1 MNDNVALIVA
11 GGKGKRMGAKVSKQF
26 IEIEEKPI
34 LYYTLLRFEKCKN
47 IDSIVLVLPK
57 EEIEF
62 SRENIVERYSF
73 KKVKRIV
80 SGGKERQ
87 DSVYNGLRAIEH
99 CNVVLI
105 HDGARPFVENR
116 IIEEGIEW
124 AEKYGAAACGVKPK
138 DTIKV
143 IDSCGFSDHTLN
155 REELFC
161 VQTPQCFRYDTIL
174 KAHEYIKD
182 KGLSV
187 TDDTRAVELIG
198 HKVFLYEGS
207 YENIKI
213 TTPEDLVF
221 AENLIARI

>member
-1 MNDNVALIVA
+1 MNDSVALIVA

-62 SRENIVERYSF
+62 SRENIIERYSF

-105 HDGARPFVENR
+105 HDGARPFVEDR

-143 IDSCGFSDHTLN
+143 MDSSGFSSHTLN

>member
-1 MNDNVALIVA
+1 MNDNVVLIVA

-62 SRENIVERYSF
+62 SRENIIERYSF

-105 HDGARPFVENR
+105 HDGARPFVEDR

-182 KGLSV
+182 KGLIV

>member
-1 MNDNVALIVA
+1 MKDNVALIVA

-26 IEIEEKPI
+26 IEIEEKPV

-47 IDSIVLVLPK
+47 INSIVLVLPK
-57 EEIEF
+57 DEIEF
-62 SRENIVERYSF
+62 SRKNIIEKYGF

-87 DSVYNGLRAIEH
+87 DSVYNGLIAIEH

-105 HDGARPFVENR
+105 HDGARPFVEDR
-116 IIEEGIEW
+116 IIEEGIDW
-124 AEKYGAAACGVKPK
+124 AEKYGAAACGVSPK

-143 IDSCGFSDHTLN
+143 IDSCGFSSNTLN

-161 VQTPQCFRYDTIL
+161 VQTPQCFKYETIL

-182 KGLSV
+182 NCLNV

-198 HKVFLYEGS
+198 YKVFLYEGS
-207 YENIKI
+207 YKNIKI

-221 AENLIARI
+221 AKNIMTGV

>member
-1 MNDNVALIVA
+1 MKDNVALIVA
-11 GGKGKRMGAKVSKQF
+11 GGKGRRMGAKVSKQF

-34 LYYTLLRFEKCKN
+34 LYYTLMRFEKCKN
-47 IDSIVLVLPK
+47 IDYVVLVLPK
-57 EEIEF
+57 EEIDF
-62 SRENIVERYSF
+62 SIENIIEKYNF
-73 KKVKRIV
+73 KKVRHIV

-87 DSVYNGLRAIEH
+87 DSVYNGLRVIGH

-105 HDGARPFVENR
+105 HDGARPFVEDR
-116 IIEEGIEW
+116 IIEEGIIN
-124 AEKYGAAACGVKPK
+124 AEKHGATACGVRPK

-143 IDSCGFSDHTLN
+143 IDSYGFSSNTLN

-161 VQTPQCFRYDTIL
+161 VQTPQCFKFETIL

-182 KGLSV
+182 NCLNV

-198 HKVFLYEGS
+198 YKVFLYEGS
-207 YENIKI
+207 YNNIKI

-221 AENLIARI
+221 AKNIMAGN

>member
-1 MNDNVALIVA
+1 MKDNVALIVA

-26 IEIEEKPI
+26 IEIQEKPV

-47 IDSIVLVLPK
+47 INSIVLVLPK

-62 SRENIVERYSF
+62 SRKNIIEKYDF

-87 DSVYNGLRAIEH
+87 DSVYNGLIAIEH

-105 HDGARPFVENR
+105 HDGARPFVEDR

-124 AEKYGAAACGVKPK
+124 AEKYDAAACGVRPK

-143 IDSCGFSDHTLN
+143 IDSCGFSSNTLN

-161 VQTPQCFRYDTIL
+161 VQTPQCFKYETIL

-182 KGLSV
+182 NCLNV

-198 HKVFLYEGS
+198 YKVFLYEGS
-207 YENIKI
+207 YKNIKI

-221 AENLIARI
+221 AKNIMTGI